1 LEGASQ
7 GLTPPE
13 EWASENAEY
22 GTRTRIKFYICI
34 CIYMTSRNI
43 SVTDDVYELLTKMK
57 LKNESFSD
65 TIRRLAKR
73 RNLIDCAGAWSDVPE
88 EEMRAFEEG
97 LRELGEK
104 TRRSIGEKTLEV
116 R

>member
-1 LEGASQ
+1 
-7 GLTPPE
+7 
-13 EWASENAEY
+13 
-22 GTRTRIKFYICI
+22 
-34 CIYMTSRNI
+34 MTSRNI

-73 RNLIDCAGAWSDVPE
+73 RDLTESAGAWRDVPE
-88 EEMRAFEEG
+88 EEMKTLYDG
-97 LRELGEK
+97 LRKLRENSSKSLRE
-104 TRRSIGEKTLEV
+104 RTLEV

>member
-1 LEGASQ
+1 
-7 GLTPPE
+7 
-13 EWASENAEY
+13 
-22 GTRTRIKFYICI
+22 
-34 CIYMTSRNI
+34 MTSRNI

-65 TIRRLAKR
+65 TIRRLARR
-73 RNLIDCAGAWSDVPE
+73 RNLVDCAGAWSDVPE

-97 LRELGEK
+97 LRELREKTHRSLGEK
-104 TRRSIGEKTLEV
+104 MLEV

>member
-1 LEGASQ
+1 
-7 GLTPPE
+7 
-13 EWASENAEY
+13 
-22 GTRTRIKFYICI
+22 
-34 CIYMTSRNI
+34 MTSRNI

-73 RNLIDCAGAWSDVPE
+73 RDLTESAGAWSDVPE
-88 EEMRAFEEG
+88 EEMKSFSEG
-97 LRELGEK
+97 ISRLR
-104 TRRSIGEKTLEV
+104 EKTLQSLREKPLEV